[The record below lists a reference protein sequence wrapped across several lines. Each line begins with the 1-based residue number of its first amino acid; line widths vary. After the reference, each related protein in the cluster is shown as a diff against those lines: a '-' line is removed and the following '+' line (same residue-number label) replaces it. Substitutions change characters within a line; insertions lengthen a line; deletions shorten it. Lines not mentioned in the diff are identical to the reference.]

1 VTHLTL
7 FTEEKLKALLTN
19 PFLIVVLCFGGGAVF
34 ICWLW
39 FSLFDLGTFWTVK
52 ENGILPFGITEEGK
66 VGLLIGTA
74 CGGIGFARA
83 WAFCRWH

>member
-1 VTHLTL
+1 M
-7 FTEEKLKALLTN
+7 EWKLKRLLTN
-19 PFLIVVLCFGGGAVF
+19 PFFIALLCFGGGAVL
-34 ICWLW
+34 ICYLW
-39 FSLFDLGTFWTVK
+39 FSLFDLGTFWEVND
-52 ENGILPFGITEEGK
+52 EGLFPFGITEDGK